1 MSKRQ
6 RTAMLH
12 LARCASYLTKDHPLD
27 AAVAHRRGD
36 LVRAAFIGYGQRH
49 EIESAKFTRSNV
61 SADIKLPQ
69 FRRFCSREGRSWADD
84 GHTKPSAR
92 LPASG
97 ARLLFELGLRGQQP
111 IVYPPV
117 PSAGTRAMEH
127 TTCLASGQIHP
138 ISECSLSAAWPSPLG
153 FPSRTSRASSR
164 AAEERGAGCRS
175 LAS

>member
-1 MSKRQ
+1 VIPSLKSDVHPRYKRTSGPRRPDHASGVL
-6 RTAMLH
+6 RTFGGRFAGPIRL
-12 LARCASYLTKDHPLD
+12 
-27 AAVAHRRGD
+27 GD
-36 LVRAAFIGYGQRH
+36 N
-49 EIESAKFTRSNV
+49 RSV

-84 GHTKPSAR
+84 GHTNPSAR

-164 AAEERGAGCRS
+164 AADERGAGCRS